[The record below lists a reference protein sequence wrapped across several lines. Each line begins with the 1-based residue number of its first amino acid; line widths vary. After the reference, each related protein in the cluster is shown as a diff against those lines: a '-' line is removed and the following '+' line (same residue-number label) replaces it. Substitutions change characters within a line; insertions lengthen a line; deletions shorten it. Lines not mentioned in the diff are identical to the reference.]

1 MIIVVIIVV
10 MIIVVII
17 MGESGPLLEAPLG
30 REHEAEEEGACDK
43 TACHDNI
50 YIYIYTHVYVYM

>member
-1 MIIVVIIVV
+1 
-10 MIIVVII
+10 

-50 YIYIYTHVYVYM
+50 YIYIYIHTCICIHVMVNK